1 MTDSNQTAWLQSQMA
16 ERNVDSLVAFSSA

>member
-16 ERNVDSLVAFSSA
+16 ESNVDSLVAFSSA